1 MVRVTDSSFFTISLV
16 LRFFDSMAGGI
27 PMSSVIIPSAS
38 LVAGWECRSSC
49 WQTVCQLLSALS
61 GFSCLFVFIN
71 LEVLLITSVQHVG
84 QSLTETTFRL
94 LHTMSEDFISN
105 HFSLPMISGTPHLR
119 ERIHRI
125 RILPQGPCVFSCW
138 LRVQSLQ
145 QRIQ

>member
-27 PMSSVIIPSAS
+27 PMSTVIIPSAS
-38 LVAGWECRSSC
+38 LVAGWECQSSC
-49 WQTVCQLLSALS
+49 WQTVVSTAVS
-61 GFSCLFVFIN
+61 SFWIFMSFFFVFIN

-125 RILPQGPCVFSCW
+125 RILPQGPCVF
-138 LRVQSLQ
+138 
-145 QRIQ
+145 